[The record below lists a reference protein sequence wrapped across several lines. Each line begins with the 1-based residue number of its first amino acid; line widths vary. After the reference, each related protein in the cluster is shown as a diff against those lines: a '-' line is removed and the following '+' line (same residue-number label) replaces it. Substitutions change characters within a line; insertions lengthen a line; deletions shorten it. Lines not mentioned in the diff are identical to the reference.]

1 MMSVMEVNLNYFED
15 HHRHHH
21 HQSTRNVAVEL
32 VEETLRIR
40 EIPGSNLGF
49 HTYYPEFRFDIFFLG
64 PFLKIPG
71 RRHYELRHEYLFPSA
86 SFPFVINLSTCHLT
100 LQCLSSLL
108 HYL

>member
-1 MMSVMEVNLNYFED
+1 
-15 HHRHHH
+15 
-21 HQSTRNVAVEL
+21 
-32 VEETLRIR
+32 
-40 EIPGSNLGF
+40 
-49 HTYYPEFRFDIFFLG
+49 
-64 PFLKIPG
+64 LKIPG